1 MMLLTLFLLIFVDA
15 FDDVVGMD
23 MFVVTASIGDVAP
36 IDDVVIVAFVAFI
49 HVADILILHSCAG
62 LHLSTHPLIAA
73 FNDIFALLLLEEIK
87 IGRCQLRLIVAQGW
101 RN

>member
-15 FDDVVGMD
+15 FDDAVGMD

-36 IDDVVIVAFVAFI
+36 IDDVVIVAFI
-49 HVADILILHSCAG
+49 HVADILILYSCAG
-62 LHLSTHPLIAA
+62 LHLLTYPLIAV